1 MNHTTKVLPT
11 NKAAVAAAL
20 LVLGGATQ
28 AASWQFSGCDG
39 LIASEQTW
47 ASAGS
52 STSTWNSATN
62 TTCGKASDGVAVD
75 LRGYSTTTP
84 NSGTRVEAWRG
95 GGIGYYTT
103 GAESADGSHAV
114 DNKDGIDA
122 LILKFSQ
129 SVALSSVQIGW
140 NGTDNGNRTPYNDSD
155 LSVYRWAGTSAP
167 TATNGTGLTFSS
179 SAWALVDH
187 FTNVGNQTDNKVT
200 FSAGNS
206 SYWLVSAYNGSN
218 GFMIGNDA
226 FKLLSVAGTPFTSP
240 PTGVPEPGSLAL
252 LGLGALGLLAARR
265 KSLSVC

>member
-1 MNHTTKVLPT
+1 MIHTTKVLPT
-11 NKAAVAAAL
+11 NKAAVAAML
-20 LVLGGATQ
+20 LALGGTTQ
-28 AASWQFSGCDG
+28 AATWQFSDCNGV
-39 LIASEQTW
+39 IASGQTW

-52 STSTWNSATN
+52 TTSTWNN
-62 TTCGKASDGVAVD
+62 TAISNCGKASDGVAVD
-75 LRGYSTTTP
+75 LRGYSTATP
-84 NSGTRVEAWRG
+84 NSGTRVEAWKD

-103 GAESADGSHAV
+103 GAESGDGSHAV

-140 NGTDNGNRTPYNDSD
+140 NGTNNGNATYNDSD
-155 LSVYRWAGTSAP
+155 ISVYRWAGTSAP

-187 FTNVGNQTDNKVT
+187 FADVGDKADNKVT
-200 FSAGNS
+200 FSTGNS
-206 SYWLVSAYNGSN
+206 SYWLVSAYNGTVWSKA
-218 GFMIGNDA
+218 NDA
-226 FKLLSVAGTPFTSP
+226 FKLLSVAGTPFSPP

-265 KSLSVC
+265 KSLSVR